1 MKKHLVR
8 SGLCLLLLSGLCGL
22 AWAAGDRDGD
32 GSGDADRIEHF
43 EGKPAQTIEAALEN
57 LHVANRQLELL
68 LASQSLDAEVSY
80 EIHQLTYTLENALER
95 LEDELAHA
103 QETLER
109 VHLASEANQGDVLA
123 TEGPRYLELSQR
135 LFGPNVSADHP

>member
-8 SGLCLLLLSGLCGL
+8 SGLCLLLLSGFCGM
-22 AWAAGDRDGD
+22 AGAAGD
-32 GSGDADRIEHF
+32 GDADRIEHF

-57 LHVANRQLELL
+57 LHVANQQLETL
-68 LASQSLDAEVSY
+68 LASQSIDAEVSY

-95 LEDELAHA
+95 LEDELEQA

-123 TEGPRYLELSQR
+123 TEGQRYLELSQR
-135 LFGPNVSADHP
+135 LFGPNASADHP